1 MNVDPFW
8 LNDRIVPSDAND
20 PREVRKLGRALADLG
35 EDTGDL
41 SRPAVTEAVRRFQD
55 SRGLK
60 VDGEAQVNGP
70 TAQRIAA
77 EHHERQT
84 ADRPPA
90 QNRILGEQH
99 SVPVRDTV
107 GTGGRNRPGDRQS
120 VMQALAIGN
129 YLSRY
134 AALNP
139 ASFQSGADDPELERA
154 IVRFRRK
161 QGIRETGPLAP
172 GSLSLRL
179 LNQITAPRL
188 HHYLGDDPTTVPQPP
203 EKAAV
208 VRHSPDSLT
217 ARAVPFRDEAQVA
230 HETAQDQEIAQRQ
243 ADRIRQEM
251 AAVDRGEAA
260 VASSTDPSL
269 QALHDDPELK
279 DMTALQLDRI
289 REIAT
294 ESALDLDDAETR
306 ASLGTYMR
314 DKEPDFV
321 TPLREKYEAGKLDA
335 RKLERLTE
343 NWARQVSTHG
353 ASPIAV
359 ARLKAGTE
367 VLRQAL
373 LDEGAG
379 AEDTVAKIGKLMAGA
394 GQGEPEVPLL
404 FEFFPGLGEA
414 LSAADAAKHL
424 ARAQAADAAGNTAE
438 ANAAW
443 NAFALAAAGAVPF
456 VGKAVKLLRHVKTV
470 QKAEEAI
477 TSAAAPVLNTITEQA
492 RKTKVVQKVE
502 ALTDAQRAR
511 REILKREED
520 FAKKFESN
528 SPKKMF
534 GEEAWNELDES
545 AQKAL
550 SETYVRI
557 AGEQGEVFLRELIER
572 AGLDA
577 PMKGTNFQ
585 RRVHLKVPGAKE
597 PLERRYDEITIGNIK
612 PLLGGMIVRR
622 TKGPNGTGFEI
633 KVASS
638 KLNRNEKTIDDAIMS
653 NEVGKSS
660 PSRKAIADGFS
671 LPEDIDHV
679 RQLRIPLWSIP
690 KDDLASAMRV
700 ALQEKGVP
708 GSVIDQFEERLD
720 IAYRLQANLEANGR
734 SDLADSLTIAVVL
747 GVPLLPVEG
756 EAPVA

>member
-41 SRPAVTEAVRRFQD
+41 TRPAVTEAVRRFQD

-424 ARAQAADAAGNTAE
+424 ARAQASDAAGNTAE

-470 QKAEEAI
+470 HKAEEAI
-477 TSAAAPVLNTITEQA
+477 TSAAAPVLNTIAEQA

-502 ALTDAQRAR
+502 KLVDTQRAR
-511 REILKREED
+511 HQLLKREED
-520 FAKKFESN
+520 FAKKFEAKSAREVLGDDTW
-528 SPKKMF
+528 SKLDKKTQD
-534 GEEAWNELDES
+534 AV
-545 AQKAL
+545 
-550 SETYVRI
+550 ETSFTDVK
-557 AGEQGEVFLRELIER
+557 GKQGEIFLKQLIER

-577 PMKGTNFQ
+577 PLKGTEYQ
-585 RRVHLKVPGAKE
+585 RRVIAKVSDGS
-597 PLERRYDEITIGNIK
+597 ERTRHFDEITVEDIK
-612 PLLGGMIVRR
+612 PALFGLIIRR
-622 TKGPNGTGFEI
+622 TKDGNGVGFEV
-633 KVASS
+633 KVGSS
-638 KLNRNEKTIDDAIMS
+638 KLNKNQKEVDDAIKGGTLGES
-653 NEVGKSS
+653 ALS
-660 PSRKAIADGFS
+660 KAATAKNLE
-671 LPEDIDHV
+671 LPEYIETV
-679 RQLRIPLWSIP
+679 RQLRLPIDALPRDELVEAMEQALKQKGIPTGVIDVFVQRYDVALGLNRNLRAAGR
-690 KDDLASAMRV
+690 DDLA
-700 ALQEKGVP
+700 
-708 GSVIDQFEERLD
+708 DQ
-720 IAYRLQANLEANGR
+720 I
-734 SDLADSLTIAVVL
+734 TIANSVGIL
-747 GVPLLPVEG
+747 DEFD
-756 EAPVA
+756 EE